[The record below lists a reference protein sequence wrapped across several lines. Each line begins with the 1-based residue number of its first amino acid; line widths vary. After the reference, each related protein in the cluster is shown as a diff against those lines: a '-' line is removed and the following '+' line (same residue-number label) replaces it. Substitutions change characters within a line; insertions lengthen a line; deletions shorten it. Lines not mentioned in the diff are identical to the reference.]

1 MRVKRPLCTAL
12 FIWVAVIWLLGRAGI
27 PFFTCSPPK
36 LAGQVKGE
44 DILATGI
51 VYQKDVYETITN
63 LYLKKANLI
72 IQEEQHP
79 TERIKLTIDNKALPG
94 LTEQGDFIAVSG
106 KLEEIPEAANPGQF
120 NERAYYYAR
129 NIKWYMEG
137 EEIQL
142 LKRGKNQMLAF
153 QGRIKEKMRGGIQK
167 AFGEEKGGIM
177 EAMLLGE
184 KGNLGQEN
192 KLLFQIMGI
201 SHILAIS
208 GTHLSV
214 LGWGFYKVLFKCRL
228 PVKASGLIS
237 AAVMI
242 FYGELTGSQAAAVRA
257 VLMFGISV
265 GAMVLKR
272 TYDFLSALS
281 LAAIF
286 LLAESPLYLYDSSFL
301 LSFGAVFGL
310 VAVYPVLFPSK
321 RKKCRK
327 NLRGKIQI
335 ELKNGIFSSLSV
347 WSILLPVT
355 MYFFY
360 EISTWGF
367 LANLLIL
374 PTASILLVSGLA
386 GGILGLLPA
395 VLPGKAGALPGVI
408 LLELYLRGGKIIQE
422 LPASLWI
429 TGRPELW
436 QCVVYYGMLAGT
448 LWIKKI
454 RADRK
459 ASGKWPQMVQAM
471 ALGVGI
477 ALLFIRF
484 PEGELKV
491 TFLDVGQGDCACIQ
505 KGRESCYL
513 IDGGSSSVSKA
524 GQYRILPFLKEQGI
538 RKVDGIFL
546 SHMDEDHIN
555 GILELLEMT
564 DKRET
569 GLKIKRI
576 LLSRSRETEETQQ
589 RIKEAGKKAGCEIL
603 YIGKGDR
610 IKNGKL
616 ELTCLSPGHE
626 DMESNE
632 GSQVLLAEMEEL
644 SLLFTGD
651 VEGRGEEELLA
662 LCRERNIRCDIL
674 KVAHHGSKNS
684 TSEEFLNTVS
694 PRTAV
699 ISCGRNNLYGHPHQE
714 LMERLKKENI
724 FVFETKNRGA
734 ISVVWKKEKI
744 QVSFQHE
751 ESVLE

>member
-12 FIWVAVIWLLGRAGI
+12 FIWAAVIWLLGRAGI

-44 DILATGI
+44 NILATGI

-79 TERIKLTIDNKALPG
+79 TERIKLTMDNKAFSG
-94 LTEQGDFIAVSG
+94 LTEQGDFIAVYG
-106 KLEEIPEAANPGQF
+106 KLEEIPEGANPGQF

-142 LKRGKNQMLAF
+142 LQRGKNQMLSF
-153 QGRIKEKMRGGIQK
+153 QGRVKEKMRGGIQK
-167 AFGEEKGGIM
+167 AFGEKKGGIM
-177 EAMLLGE
+177 EAMILGE
-184 KGNLGQEN
+184 KENLGQEN

-214 LGWGFYKVLFKCRL
+214 IGWGFYKVLLKCRL

-237 AAVMI
+237 AAAMI

-257 VLMFGISV
+257 VLMFGVSV

-281 LAAIF
+281 LAAVF

-310 VAVYPVLFPSK
+310 AAVYPVLFPTE
-321 RKKCRK
+321 RKKYRK
-327 NLRGKIQI
+327 NLRGKIQR

-367 LANLLIL
+367 LVNLLIL
-374 PTASILLVSGLA
+374 PTTGILLVSGLA

-395 VLPGKAGALPGVI
+395 VLPGKAGALPGII
-408 LLELYLRGGKIIQE
+408 LLELYLRGGEIIQE

-429 TGRPELW
+429 TGRQELW
-436 QCVVYYGMLAGT
+436 QCAVYYGMLAGT

-454 RADRK
+454 RTDRK
-459 ASGKWPQMVQAM
+459 VSGKWTQMVQVIV
-471 ALGVGI
+471 LGVGI
-477 ALLFIRF
+477 VLLFIRF

-564 DKRET
+564 AKRET
-569 GLKIKRI
+569 GLKIQRI
-576 LLSRSRETEETQQ
+576 FLSRSRETEETQQ
-589 RIKEAGKKAGCEIL
+589 RIKEAGEKAGCEVL
-603 YIGKGDR
+603 YIGRGDR
-610 IKNGKL
+610 IRDGKL
-616 ELTCLSPGHE
+616 EMTCLSPKNE
-626 DMESNE
+626 NMESNE
-632 GSQVLLAEMEEL
+632 GSQVIWAEMEEF

-662 LCRERNIRCDIL
+662 LCRETNIQCDIL

-684 TSEEFLNTVS
+684 TSEEFLDIVS
-694 PRTAV
+694 PQAAV

-714 LMERLKKENI
+714 LMERLKKKGI

-734 ISVVWKKEKI
+734 ISAVWKKEKI
-744 QVSFQHE
+744 QVSFQY
-751 ESVLE
+751 